1 MTKSVSFLYFECD
14 PQGQL
19 GADALSVLL
28 DYLLTSEE
36 YSKDPAATQSLVTAL
51 REVHQGLL
59 SEPITSAHT
68 HQGSSAQQLPL
79 TLTPLF
85 AEHAGEMNFLN
96 SSNAAMNL
104 QSDLAALLG
113 SMGGGGACM
122 SASISYAAFVLHTD
136 GRQCMSQIRIASCST
151 RSVWEPGY

>member
-1 MTKSVSFLYFECD
+1 M
-14 PQGQL
+14 
-19 GADALSVLL
+19 LL

-36 YSKDPAATQSLVTAL
+36 YSKDPTATQSLVTAL

-59 SEPITSAHT
+59 SAPITAHT
-68 HQGSSAQQLPL
+68 DTGSPAQQLPL

-113 SMGGGGACM
+113 SMGGGGACACACVHV
-122 SASISYAAFVLHTD
+122 SRIVLLALHTD
-136 GRQCMSQIRIASCST
+136 GRQSISQIRLASCST
-151 RSVWEPGY
+151 CSV